1 MSIEKICKNCKQMR
15 KDFDEKALFYL
26 FTCKGNHK
34 EVLKRP
40 FMIGDVV
47 YASNLYRIIGI
58 DAGLLKGEYSCGN
71 VPENIVNAIGRYNSI
86 PTDCGKSVT
95 IGQLERALA
104 SVPQVEEVIETDETE
119 ECPECHGRGVVEWHY
134 DGRRQDYYEE
144 FECPE
149 CDGEGHVTTE
159 RRTGRMIPD
168 EKTAI
173 GFFSLSSISADNVQA
188 LLATMNLLGIDKARY
203 ATAMGISV
211 FILHD
216 GVKIYAAN
224 YTGKLCHVIE

>member
-1 MSIEKICKNCKQMR
+1 MR
-15 KDFDEKALFYL
+15 KDFDEKAIFDL
-26 FTCKGNHK
+26 FTDKENYR

-40 FMIGDVV
+40 FRIGDVV

-58 DAGLLKGEYSCGN
+58 DAGLFKGEYPGDN
-71 VPENIVNAIGRYNSI
+71 VSEVIRGAIERYNAILLNCNR
-86 PTDCGKSVT
+86 TVT
-95 IGQLERALA
+95 AGQLERALA

-134 DGRRQDYYEE
+134 DGIRRDYEEE

-149 CDGEGHVTTE
+149 CGGEGYVTTTVE

-168 EKTAI
+168 RDATI
-173 GFFSLSSISADNVQA
+173 GFFSLSCINAYNVQA
-188 LLATMNLLGIDKARY
+188 LLDTMNLLGIDEARY
-203 ATAMGISV
+203 ATATGISV
-211 FILHD
+211 FVLHE
-216 GVKIYAAN
+216 GVKVYTAN